1 MNQEM
6 QAFRDEEE
14 YFRKLLFLYLQGLM
28 GLDILLKKSGSDDT
42 VHMFA
47 LNFLSYV
54 KVQGQH
60 VLWKKAGDRSS
71 IGGQNSWYGVVGKYN
86 FVLLL

>member
-6 QAFRDEEE
+6 QAFTDEEK
-14 YFRKLLFLYLQGLM
+14 YLKKLLFLYLQGLM
-28 GLDILLKKSGSDDT
+28 GLDILLQKSGSADT

-47 LNFLSYV
+47 LNFLSYA
-54 KVQGQH
+54 KVQLQH

-71 IGGQNSWYGVVGKYN
+71 TGGQNSWYGVVGKYD

>member
-1 MNQEM
+1 M
-6 QAFRDEEE
+6 QGFRDEEK
-14 YFRKLLFLYLQGLM
+14 YFKKFSFLYLRGLV
-28 GLDILLKKSGSDDT
+28 GLDILLLSFLKSGSDDT

-54 KVQGQH
+54 KVQLQH
-60 VLWKKAGDRSS
+60 VLWKKTRDRSS